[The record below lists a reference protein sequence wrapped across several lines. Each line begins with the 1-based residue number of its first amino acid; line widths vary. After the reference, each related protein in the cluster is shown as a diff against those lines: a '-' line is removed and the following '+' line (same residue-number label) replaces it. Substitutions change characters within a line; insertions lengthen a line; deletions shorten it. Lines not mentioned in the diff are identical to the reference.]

1 MKQPELGKKIIELRK
16 AKGLTQEELVEKCN
30 LSVRTLQRIESG
42 EVTPRSYTTKIIFA
56 ALDYKTSDT
65 SEISG
70 SRFLK
75 VGFTVL
81 QWLEQFYRYVLDL
94 FNLKTNTMRK
104 ISILSIVLFAI
115 GIGLFSICSES
126 KAQST
131 LKVKKIFDDLN
142 KNFVR
147 WFNSGQIDSLACL
160 YRDDACLVSRGC
172 GRTFIK
178 DYYASESKKYKFK
191 DLKITS
197 ISLCDTI
204 AVEKGQWSIILESGD
219 EIGGEYLTEWRL
231 TNKKWLMFSDLPGLK
246 EK

>member
-1 MKQPELGKKIIELRK
+1 MKQPELGKKIVELRK

-42 EVTPRSYTTKIIFA
+42 EVSPRSYTTKIIFA

-70 SRFLK
+70 SRFIK
-75 VGFTVL
+75 VGFIVL
-81 QWLEQFYRYVLDL
+81 KWLEQFYRYVLDL

-104 ISILSIVLFAI
+104 ISILSVLLFAI
-115 GIGLFSICSES
+115 ILGLFSLCTES
-126 KAQST
+126 KAQTSM
-131 LKVKKIFDDLN
+131 KVKKVFNDSN
-142 KNFVR
+142 RNFIR
-147 WFNSGQIDSLACL
+147 WFNNGQLDSLVSL

-172 GRTFIK
+172 GRAFIK

-191 DLKITS
+191 DLKAIG
-197 ISLCDTI
+197 ISLCDSI

-231 TNKKWLMFSDLPGLK
+231 TNKKWLMVNDLPGLK